1 MLKKVNRKDEK
12 ILLGFPTEAEELLPQ
27 AIAQGASQSPRG
39 PSVFATHHEL
49 LQRRDRAIV
58 WLNLRT
64 GNTLLRHLL
73 SNAITL

>member
-27 AIAQGASQSPRG
+27 AIIAPGASSPRG

-64 GNTLLRHLL
+64 GNALPRHLL